1 MEYLLAE
8 SNIFCISFRVCHSN
22 EVMTVAM
29 SYKNRSQMAI
39 FPYIYIFPSRKLF
52 PWKYN
57 RSIMAIALEN
67 SWNNV
72 LKWSI
77 LFLFLFP
84 SQTTGFNSAKKKW
97 SVKFS
102 YFPWKSPEIYNFNKR
117 NIGFELNYHNHTS
130 KQTQFDL
137 KQIKTKPNAKRNIN
151 KNHRLNTI

>member
-84 SQTTGFNSAKKKW
+84 SQTTGFNSAKK
-97 SVKFS
+97 SGRLSSFTS
-102 YFPWKSPEIYNFNKR
+102 HGNHLKSTILTNVTLALNWITITTHQNRHSLISNK
-117 NIGFELNYHNHTS
+117 S
-130 KQTQFDL
+130 KQNRMQ
-137 KQIKTKPNAKRNIN
+137 KEISTKI
-151 KNHRLNTI
+151 ID